1 MKKYLLTA
9 SVFIVFLF
17 MFTGMPLQIVDVGA
31 VPAAY
36 AMGGGGEVVAT
47 IPAVPAAVD
56 TIPVVPVV
64 PGPGGPGG
72 GPNHRVPDPVTT
84 LAFLGMGL
92 AAVGGIS
99 IIRKGKK

>member
-1 MKKYLLTA
+1 MKKYLLAA

-17 MFTGMPLQIVDVGA
+17 LFSGMPLQIFDVGA

-36 AMGGGGEVVAT
+36 AMGGGAGGGNGGGHGGGGYH
-47 IPAVPAAVD
+47 PG
-56 TIPVVPVV
+56 
-64 PGPGGPGG
+64 GPGGPGG

-99 IIRKGKK
+99 VFRKGKK